1 MRPLKERTR
10 EYALRI
16 VQLFVALPKSGV
28 AHVLGR
34 QMLRSGTSVGAHYR
48 EATRARSDAEY
59 VSKIEVGLQEI
70 EETGYWLELLAGT
83 TIVPPERLAP
93 LMDETNQ
100 LTAIFVTCVK
110 RAKERRKRKDEG

>member
-1 MRPLKERTR
+1 
-10 EYALRI
+10 
-16 VQLFVALPKSGV
+16 VQLFATLPKSG
-28 AHVLGR
+28 AAQVLGR

-48 EATRARSDAEY
+48 KAMRARSDAEY

-83 TIVPPERLAP
+83 AIVPPKRLAP
-93 LMDETNQ
+93 LMNETDQ

-110 RAKERRKRKDEG
+110 RAKGRRKTRMKAETER